1 MLTMPTPPRWL
12 SAEATSMNPL
22 RLAAIGL
29 IRFYQYFISP
39 FWPGVC
45 RYGPSCSEYGRE
57 AIERHGVL
65 YGGWLT
71 LRRLSRCHPWGGSG
85 YDPVPPVKHSV
96 KSTPASRSL

>member
-1 MLTMPTPPRWL
+1 MH
-12 SAEATSMNPL
+12 PL
-22 RLAAIGL
+22 RIAAIGL

-71 LRRLSRCHPWGGSG
+71 LRRLLRCHPWGGSG
-85 YDPVPPVKHSV
+85 YDPVPPILHHDKSHHHVKIR
-96 KSTPASRSL
+96 TASRSGT

>member
-1 MLTMPTPPRWL
+1 
-12 SAEATSMNPL
+12 MNPP

-57 AIERHGVL
+57 AIERHGL
-65 YGGWLT
+65 LRGGWLT
-71 LRRLSRCHPWGGSG
+71 LRRLLRCHPWGGSG
-85 YDPVPPVKHSV
+85 YDPVPPVLPRHGHGDPLQSE
-96 KSTPASRSL
+96 TASRSSK

>member
-1 MLTMPTPPRWL
+1 
-12 SAEATSMNPL
+12 MNPL

-57 AIERHGVL
+57 AIERHGL
-65 YGGWLT
+65 LRGGWLT
-71 LRRLSRCHPWGGSG
+71 LRRILRCHPWGGSG
-85 YDPVPPVKHSV
+85 YDPVPPVLVHRDHHHHV
-96 KSTPASRSL
+96 KSETAPRSGI

>member
-1 MLTMPTPPRWL
+1 
-12 SAEATSMNPL
+12 MNPL

-57 AIERHGVL
+57 AFERHGL
-65 YGGWLT
+65 LRGGWLT
-71 LRRLSRCHPWGGSG
+71 LRRILRCHPWGGSG
-85 YDPVPPVKHSV
+85 YDPVPPELHHDKSHHHV
-96 KSTPASRSL
+96 KSQTASRSGI

>member
-1 MLTMPTPPRWL
+1 
-12 SAEATSMNPL
+12 MNPL

-57 AIERHGVL
+57 AIERHGL
-65 YGGWLT
+65 LHGGWLT
-71 LRRLSRCHPWGGSG
+71 ARRLLRCHPWGGSG
-85 YDPVPPVKHSV
+85 YDPVPPVHLHHV
-96 KSTPASRSL
+96 KSETAPRSGI